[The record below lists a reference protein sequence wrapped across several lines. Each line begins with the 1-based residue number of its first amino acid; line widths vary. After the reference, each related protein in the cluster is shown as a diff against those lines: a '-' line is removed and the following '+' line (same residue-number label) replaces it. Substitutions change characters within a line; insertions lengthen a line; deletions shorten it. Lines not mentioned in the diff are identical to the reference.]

1 MELTPTTELEAVNEM
16 LKAIGEVPVNTLEDL
31 GFTDAAIARDTLRTN
46 WRELLTRGWYFNR
59 DSAYTFTPAADGRVV
74 LPPNVVSVRPSIA
87 DDRRILPR
95 NGLLWNATDKTDTY
109 EADAGPTLDVIWL
122 FDFENLPESARR
134 VITVRAVTKFQT
146 DQQGSEVNYK
156 FTQDDERFALSTLL
170 DEERAFE
177 EVANMFND
185 SQDVSEIHTR

>member
-16 LKAIGEVPVNTLEDL
+16 LKAVGEIPVNTLEDL
-31 GFTDAAIARDTLRTN
+31 GFTDAAIARDTLRTK

-74 LPPNVVSVRPSIA
+74 LPPNVLAVLPSNA
-87 DDRRILPR
+87 EGRRIVPR
-95 NGLLWNATDKTDTY
+95 NGLLWNATDFTDTY
-109 EADAGPTLDVIWL
+109 KPDEAPTVDVIWL
-122 FDFENLPESARR
+122 YAFENLPESARR

-156 FTQDDERFALSTLL
+156 FTQDDERFALATLL
-170 DEERAFE
+170 HEERLYE
-177 EVANMFND
+177 DKGNMFND
-185 SQDVSEIHTR
+185 SQDVVETWQR